1 MKNGIDVS
9 RHQLIIDWNAVKKSG
24 IEFAIIK
31 AGGSDDGFYE
41 DSTFQR
47 NYAGAKGVGLAVGAY
62 YIVGSKCISREDGIA
77 DAKRFLE
84 IIKYKQFEYP
94 VYIDLETTNTWDKT
108 GATDACIGF
117 CQTMEQAG
125 YYCGIYASDIYG
137 FAERLDITRL
147 TAYDKWVARYGSKP
161 QYVQTYG
168 VWQKSDV
175 GRVSGITE
183 KVDLDESYMDY
194 PSIIKGKGL
203 NGFKKPEPVQPEPVK
218 QPEPAQQAQPVKKKI
233 EVILEIDDHKYSG
246 LLEEL

>member
-9 RHQLIIDWNAVKKSG
+9 RHQPTIDWNAVKKSG

-47 NYAGAKGVGLAVGAY
+47 NYAEAKSAGLAVGAY
-62 YIVGSKCISREDGIA
+62 YFVGSKCISREDGIA

-94 VYIDLETTNTWDKT
+94 VYIDLESTAPAHKT

-125 YYCGIYASDIYG
+125 YYCGIYASDVSG
-137 FAERLDITRL
+137 FAERLELSRL

-161 QYVQTYG
+161 QYVKNYG
-168 VWQKSDV
+168 IWQKSSTGKV
-175 GRVSGITE
+175 AGISGN
-183 KVDLDESYMDY
+183 VDLNESYMDY
-194 PSIIKGKGL
+194 PAIIKGKGL
-203 NGFKKPEPVQPEPVK
+203 NGFKKPEPAQPEPVK
-218 QPEPAQQAQPVKKKI
+218 QPEPVQQTQPVKKKI